1 MVLNIENIKESNQF
15 LNLLFDNITSAVF
28 LVDKNFQVKKVNNSF
43 EILFAQQEE
52 DIVNQLCGEVIG
64 CQHTVDSGQSCGT
77 TAHCKQCELRNST
90 TAAYDLNVH
99 TYKQLLYR
107 EFYINNDRLHK
118 HFQYTVK
125 QLNYKNDVYVVMI
138 IDDVTESEAKK
149 IELSQKNKEITD
161 SLIYA
166 LNIQRT
172 ALPSE
177 EHFYQI
183 FPEHFILFKPKDIVS
198 GDFYWIAEKE
208 NYKFVAVADCTGHGV
223 PGAFMSIM
231 GINFLN
237 DIFNNHSTWDVSE
250 ILNILREKVI
260 AALRQR
266 GVSGEQKD
274 GMDMV
279 LCSINKTDSELTFAG
294 ANNSVFIIS
303 RNNPEQIHELK
314 GDKMPVAIHE
324 AMKDFTKKS
333 YALQKGDQI
342 YLMTDGY
349 QDQFGGH
356 AGKKYYSKNLR
367 NLLLTISKNSI
378 ADQCHILNNTIEHWK
393 TGCSVKHEQTD
404 DITLIGIKV

>member
-1 MVLNIENIKESNQF
+1 MELNIENIKESNQF

-28 LVDKNFQVKKVNNSF
+28 LVDKKFQVQKVNNSF
-43 EILFAQQEE
+43 EILFSQQEE
-52 DIVNQLCGEVIG
+52 DIINQLCGEVIG
-64 CQHTVDSGQSCGT
+64 CQHTVDSGQSCGNT
-77 TAHCKQCELRNST
+77 VHCKLCELRNSAN
-90 TAAYDLNVH
+90 AAYDQNLH
-99 TYKQLLYR
+99 TYKQLLFR
-107 EFYINNDRLHK
+107 EFYINNARVQK

-125 QLNYKNDVYVVMI
+125 QLNYHNDVYVVMI
-138 IDDVTESEAKK
+138 IDDVTESEIKK

-172 ALPSE
+172 SLPTK
-177 EHFYQI
+177 EHFQQI
-183 FPEHFILFKPKDIVS
+183 FPDHFVLFKPKDIVS
-198 GDFYWIAEKE
+198 GDFYWIAENE
-208 NYKFVAVADCTGHGV
+208 SYKYIAVADCTGHGV

-237 DIFNNHSTWDVSE
+237 DIFNNYVTRDLGE

-260 AALRQR
+260 TALKQR

-279 LCSINKTDSELTFAG
+279 LCSIKKDDYELKFAG
-294 ANNSVFIIS
+294 ANNSVFIIPKKD
-303 RNNPEQIHELK
+303 PEMIHELK
-314 GDKMPVAIHE
+314 GNKMPVAIHE
-324 AMKDFTKKS
+324 DMNDFTSKS
-333 YALQKGDQI
+333 YSLQKGDQI

-367 NLLLTISKNSI
+367 NLLLTISKNTLV
-378 ADQCHILNNTIEHWK
+378 DQCQILDNTIEHWK

-404 DITLIGIKV
+404 DITLVGIKV